1 VALRNLPTFSRN
13 SKKIEKRVDIWSTLW
28 YNRYIKRKEVR
39 KMKYRVTNYTTLE
52 IFETDNIATAYEW
65 TSDWSAMNHKVE
77 MVDNIS
83 GEVIV
88 DTRRED

>member
-1 VALRNLPTFSRN
+1 
-13 SKKIEKRVDIWSTLW
+13 
-28 YNRYIKRKEVR
+28 
-39 KMKYRVTNYTTLE
+39 MKYRVTNYTTLE

-65 TSDWSAMNHKVE
+65 TSDWSAMNYKVE

-83 GEVIV
+83 GEIII

>member
-1 VALRNLPTFSRN
+1 
-13 SKKIEKRVDIWSTLW
+13 
-28 YNRYIKRKEVR
+28 
-39 KMKYRVTNYTTLE
+39 MKYTVTNHTTLE
-52 IFETDNIATAYEW
+52 KIETDNIATAYEW
-65 TSDWSAMNHKVE
+65 ASDWEAMNYKVE